1 MRETRLW
8 RHAGGTILGLAALL
22 ACSSTPPA
30 GPAVVGEGARILFI
44 GNSLTYVNDV
54 PGILQ
59 ALADSASGERLAVAS
74 LALPNYA
81 LIDHWTDGIAQREIA
96 KGGWAWVVLQQGW
109 TPAGIYRDTLRLATR
124 NFGGVIAKVGTKAAL
139 YQTWPPV
146 DRPSD
151 FAGSI
156 ESYELAAAD
165 IGGVVF
171 PVAQAWLA
179 AWERD
184 ASIPLYSD
192 GLHASVAG
200 SYLAALVMYARIFDR
215 EPVGL
220 PSAVRTRAGVTM
232 RVDPSVARILQDAA
246 ASVTV
251 RAATR

>member
-8 RHAGGTILGLAALL
+8 RHTKVTIVGVAAVL

-30 GPAVVGEGARILFI
+30 GPAIVGEGTRILFI

-59 ALADSASGERLAVAS
+59 ALADSAGGERLVVAS

-81 LIDHWTDGIAQREIA
+81 LIDHWIDGVAQREIA
-96 KGGWAWVVLQQGW
+96 KGGWGWVVMQQGW

-124 NFGGVIAKVGTKAAL
+124 NFGEVIAKVGAKAAL
-139 YQTWPPV
+139 YQTWPPI
-146 DRPSD
+146 DRPND

-156 ESYELAAAD
+156 ESYELAATD
-165 IGGVVF
+165 VGGVVF
-171 PVAQAWLA
+171 PVARAWLA

-184 ASIPLYSD
+184 ASLALYSD

-215 EPVGL
+215 TPVGL
-220 PSAVRTRAGVTM
+220 PSAVRTHSGVTM
-232 RVDPSVARILQDAA
+232 RVDPNVARILQDAA

-251 RAATR
+251 QAAMR